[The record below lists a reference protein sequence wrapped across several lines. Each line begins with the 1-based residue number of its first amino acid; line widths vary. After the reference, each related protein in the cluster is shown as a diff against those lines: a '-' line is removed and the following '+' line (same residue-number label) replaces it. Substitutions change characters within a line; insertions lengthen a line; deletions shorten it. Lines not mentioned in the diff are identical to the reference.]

1 MRMKSRL
8 AKWVKMA
15 TVSGLVLGGWT
26 QGYGLM
32 IQDGG
37 FDSTT
42 SISIGVPATGSQA
55 WFIKDADRNQYASW
69 SIVDGYALATSG
81 ANASGGNANHI
92 QDLRQY
98 YLDVDPNTLY
108 TLTFDYQAIGAGFNG
123 HTGRQESDGFVGD
136 SEIQLQALEYS
147 GVNMSGSLVAVNGL
161 GNIGTQTAG
170 WTQYSVSF
178 LTGASTESIGLKVG
192 ALFGAGSQDS
202 FRLDNVSVP
211 DGGMTLSLL
220 GMGMVGLGLLRRKLS

>member
-1 MRMKSRL
+1 MKSRF
-8 AKWVKMA
+8 AKWLKMA

-37 FDSTT
+37 FETT
-42 SISIGVPATGSQA
+42 TTIASGVPAAPSQA

-81 ANASGGNANHI
+81 ANASGGNANHV

-108 TLTFDYQAIGAGFNG
+108 TLTFDYQAIGAGFTG

-147 GVNMSGSLVAVNGL
+147 GADMSGSLVAVNGL
-161 GNIGTQTAG
+161 GAIGTQTAG
-170 WTQYSVSF
+170 WTHYSISF
-178 LTGASTESIGLKVG
+178 LTGAGTESIGLKVG

-220 GMGMVGLGLLRRKLS
+220 GMGLVGLGWLRRKLS